1 MDWMGL
7 RDGGQGLVSVA
18 PLVLLPTDNHEACAP
33 ISVPLGRGCTPARQP
48 AGEGEHGVSRVLRG
62 REHTAARLLH
72 PSNHHAQRLPTEMQ
86 DKSSHWRRRRELDMG
101 YGPWP
106 PGRARALGCRQ
117 AAAFVINGAVG
128 LVPVEIELVSCVCP
142 LEPLSFCL
150 WQLSCNPSPKE
161 SFVGRFRHTVALSA
175 PALHAARAHHAGG
188 FTAVDTRYSMLQ
200 SCV

>member
-1 MDWMGL
+1 MGL

-117 AAAFVINGAVG
+117 AAAVVIHGAVG
-128 LVPVEIELVSCVCP
+128 LVPVEIELVCLCLPSRAAVFLLVAAELQPVAQRELRRTLSPYRSPLGPGTARCPSTSCRG
-142 LEPLSFCL
+142 LY
-150 WQLSCNPSPKE
+150 SC
-161 SFVGRFRHTVALSA
+161 
-175 PALHAARAHHAGG
+175 
-188 FTAVDTRYSMLQ
+188 RYKI
-200 SCV
+200 